1 MSSSYLLTSKAL
13 TLGLRNLPVY
23 RLPAAGLFALALSG
37 CVTNGPDFASP
48 DPLLPVRSFS
58 GPPAPAAALA
68 DLNPA
73 GPKEGP
79 IPPVNPRWWTTF
91 RDPLLTSLVEKAA
104 EANLDVRT
112 ATLRIAESRF
122 QRGVTASALFPSLNG
137 DAQYTR
143 QLYSQNGITSLI
155 GPLATDVT
163 GKPFSVPAINV
174 FQPSF
179 DASWELDIFGHVQ
192 RQVEASDA
200 QIEQSE
206 FQRRDTLVSTL
217 AEVAQDY
224 MQLRGV
230 QSQIAITTQN
240 LKTSNDILELT
251 KSRATKGI
259 TSNVDVENQAAQVES
274 IRAQLP
280 TLQNQESQEINGLS
294 LLLDEAPGALRAE
307 LAAAKPVPPSPPH
320 VPLGIPSELAR
331 RRPDIRRAEAQLHA
345 ATANVGVAVADFYPR
360 VTLNGTVGLNSLT
373 FSNLWKGS
381 SLQYTFGPS
390 VQLPIFDGGR
400 LKGTLQLNEA
410 QQQEAAINYH
420 KTVLSAW
427 HDVVNALYAYQKEQE
442 RRIRLKAEVEHS
454 KQAFEL
460 SRVRYSDGVQDFIT
474 TLNAENTYLQAQL
487 LYAQSTANVSASLV
501 ALYKALG
508 GGWEEVFPDTAAPAL
523 VAQTSAGQK

>member
-1 MSSSYLLTSKAL
+1 MSASYVYCNKAFASI
-13 TLGLRNLPVY
+13 LRN
-23 RLPAAGLFALALSG
+23 AAGYKLSALGILILPLTG

-58 GPPAPAAALA
+58 GPPAPAAASA

-73 GPKEGP
+73 GPKEGSV
-79 IPPVNPRWWTTF
+79 PPVNPRWWTTF
-91 RDPLLTSLVEKAA
+91 RDPLLTSLIEKAA
-104 EANLDVRT
+104 EASLDVRT

-122 QRGVTASALFPSLNG
+122 QRGVTASALFPTLNG

-143 QLYSQNGITSLI
+143 QLYSQNGITSLAA
-155 GPLATDVT
+155 PLAAASGST
-163 GKPFSVPAINV
+163 FSVPAINV

-192 RQVEASDA
+192 RQVEAADA

-230 QSQIAITTQN
+230 QSQISITTQN
-240 LKTSNDILELT
+240 LKTANEILELT
-251 KSRATKGI
+251 QTRASKGI

-280 TLQNQESQEINGLS
+280 ALQNQESQQINGIS
-294 LLLDEAPGALRAE
+294 LLLDEAPGALRKE
-307 LAAAKPVPPSPPH
+307 LSSAKPVPPSPPH

-331 RRPDIRRAEAQLHA
+331 RRPDIRRAEAQLHT

-360 VTLNGTVGLNSLT
+360 VTLNGNVALNSLT
-373 FSNLWKGS
+373 LSNLWKGS

-442 RRIRLKAEVEHS
+442 RRLRLRAEVEHS

-460 SRVRYSDGVQDFIT
+460 SRVRYADGVQDFIT

-487 LYAQSTANVSASLV
+487 LYAQSTANVSTDLV

-523 VAQTSAGQK
+523 VAQAPVDQK